1 MVTATLT
8 PRYYRVEIDMTA
20 PADWTVA
27 ADATDAGAIDNTTA
41 EKYNRTILITGTV
54 DTPVLTAGKTLYIN
68 DVLVTFSGAAIA
80 DAISDINALTPQTG
94 VYADDSIIS
103 TCITLRNW
111 VGYEGS
117 NIWLKEGSGGL
128 AELGLTENVYSYWP
142 CETGTGFTAPVAA
155 EDILI
160 NGVKITWSGA
170 TAASCAADINS
181 LTWAHQVVAYVVGDG
196 TVPNQ
201 TLQLCSAV
209 GQPWVLQNGA
219 TGLISDIGFL
229 TGNHGGT
236 PLTYAQSIDK
246 ERANMRWDGIVNKL
260 GELISPVYLGVFD
273 KDGTIDGTS
282 PLDTLSFTVAYDR
295 ANYLSTEDETSPG
308 DYLLGADC
316 IKRLIARAL
325 TEDYTGNQEIFDPTI
340 TNFGDKCARVNPT
353 QILPILAEKLDSVIG
368 NVEPNISVTPLLLK

>member
-20 PADWTVA
+20 PSNWTTA
-27 ADATDAGAIDNTTA
+27 TDATNAGAIDNTTA

-54 DTPVLTAGKTLYIN
+54 DTPVLTPGKTLYIN

-80 DAISDINALTPQTG
+80 DAISDINGLTPQTG
-94 VYADDSIIS
+94 VYADNQLLNN
-103 TCITLRNW
+103 CITLRNW
-111 VGYEGS
+111 VGYEGA

-128 AELGLTENVYSYWP
+128 AELGLAESVYSYWP
-142 CETGTGFTAPVAA
+142 CETGSGFTAPVVS

-160 NGVKITWSGA
+160 NGVTVTWTGI
-170 TAASCAADINS
+170 TAALCAADINT
-181 LTWAHQVVAYVVGDG
+181 LTWAHQVVAYVVGDSG
-196 TVPNQ
+196 TNQ

-209 GQPWVLQNGA
+209 GQPWVLQDGS
-219 TGLISDIGFL
+219 TGVVSDIGFVA
-229 TGNHGGT
+229 GNHGGT

-260 GELISPVYLGVFD
+260 GELISPIYLSVFD
-273 KDGTIDGTS
+273 KTGTIDGTAAVDS
-282 PLDTLSFTVAYDR
+282 LEFTIAYDR

-308 DYLLGADC
+308 DYLVGTDC

-325 TEDYTGNQEIFDPTI
+325 IKDYSGNQEIFDPTI
-340 TNFGDKCARVNPT
+340 TNFGTKCARVNPT
-353 QILPILAEKLDSVIG
+353 QILPILAAKLETLVT
-368 NVEPNISVTPLLLK
+368 NVEPNITVTPLLLK